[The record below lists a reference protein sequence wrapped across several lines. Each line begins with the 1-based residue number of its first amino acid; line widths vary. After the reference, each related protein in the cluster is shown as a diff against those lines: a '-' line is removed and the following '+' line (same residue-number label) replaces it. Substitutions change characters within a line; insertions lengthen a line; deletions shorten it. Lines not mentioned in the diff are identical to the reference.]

1 MTANDENGASMQAKK
16 EHCDDLMHFFQE
28 TNGASFME
36 YALLASLGS
45 VVSLIVLL
53 ALFKGS

>member
-1 MTANDENGASMQAKK
+1 MQAKT
-16 EHCDDLMHFFQE
+16 EHSFDLMNFFQE

-36 YALLASLGS
+36 YALLASLAS

-53 ALFKGS
+53 ACFKGS

>member
-1 MTANDENGASMQAKK
+1 MQAKK
-16 EHCDDLMHFFQE
+16 EHPFYLMNFFQE

-53 ALFKGS
+53 AVFKGN